1 MDAFAPALIT
11 ESVVP
16 RMFIVPRACT
26 AAVIVAASFHSTPVR
41 TPPLNAAPL
50 HLRQPRRAPSS
61 TASSR
66 RSPSSHGRRRGA
78 ALRQGLRRTCHAN
91 VSQRRTKIWKRTARA
106 SKNFGN
112 ERMQRAPC
120 SSSTP
125 QRAAREPTVPCKKDS
140 AAAATGK
147 KVRVRGVSNT
157 APPDSGLAA
166 LASKTQELSPMECS
180 HRRIY

>member
-1 MDAFAPALIT
+1 MKPG
-11 ESVVP
+11 
-16 RMFIVPRACT
+16 
-26 AAVIVAASFHSTPVR
+26 
-41 TPPLNAAPL
+41 
-50 HLRQPRRAPSS
+50 RRAHQQKKK
-61 TASSR
+61 AR
-66 RSPSSHGRRRGA
+66 R
-78 ALRQGLRRTCHAN
+78 AN

-106 SKNFGN
+106 SKIFGN

-125 QRAAREPTVPCKKDS
+125 QRAAREPTMPCKKDS

-147 KVRVRGVSNT
+147 KVRVRGVLNT